1 MPIRLSGM
9 VSGMDTEALVSA
21 LVSSYSLKKDNLT
34 KAQTKLSWKQDSW
47 KAMNTKIYSFYS
59 GKLSSA
65 RLSKA
70 YDLKRATI
78 ADNTYAKV
86 TASSSAVVGTQTL
99 EVKQLATTGYLTG
112 GIVKGKDENG
122 NACDVKGDSK
132 LSSIDGMGG
141 LTDASITVTVDG
153 KSQSVELSGDMTV
166 NQFISKLKSA
176 GLNAS
181 FDETNQ
187 RFFVSSKTSG
197 AKGDFSLVADNSSGL
212 NALTS
217 MGLFTANAAD
227 KAEYAQWAKYAD
239 DAEALKAQ
247 VDAAYELSKKDVGT
261 RAKEYAEAYNNAK
274 KIVDAMDGD
283 ELIARKEGQTTEEA
297 LLWGIENLKEKK
309 AIEYEAYAIKDEE
322 GNVTG
327 YDKDKMKDDGK
338 LEEFNALEKK
348 IEANE
353 ANLKTYRD
361 NKAVMSDK
369 EKYVTIDDEG
379 NAVEAKADDADVSKY
394 NAVKDE
400 IDKENAALR
409 SNIEGDYAI
418 KAQFAK
424 DMMSTYDAMSS
435 SSGAVRIVGQD
446 SEIVLN
452 GAVFES
458 NSNNFSINGLTIEA
472 TAVTAGK
479 QVAVT
484 VGTDVDA
491 IYDSIRSMFKEY
503 NELIKAM
510 DEAYN
515 AASAKGYEPLTS
527 EEKEAMTDDEI
538 EKWEEKI
545 KDSLLRKDSTLGNTA
560 TALKNAFASSIEI
573 DGKSYSLANFGI
585 KTQGYFAAAENEKG
599 VYHIDGDSEDSVS
612 SGNTDKLREMIA
624 SDPELVTQFF
634 SKLSSNVYNT
644 LSKKMASTSLSSAY
658 TIYNDKQM
666 TKEYSD
672 YTTKI
677 SDKEDE
683 IERWEDYYYK
693 KFSAMESA
701 MSKLNS
707 QQSALSGMLGNG

>member
-9 VSGMDTEALVSA
+9 VSGMDTEALVGA

-112 GIVKGKDENG
+112 GIVKGKDEKG
-122 NACDVKGDSK
+122 DACAVKGDSK
-132 LSSIDGMGG
+132 LSSIDGLGG
-141 LTDASITVTVDG
+141 LTDASVTVTVGG
-153 KSQSVELSGDMTV
+153 KSQSIELSGDMTV

-217 MGLFTANAAD
+217 MGLFTANATD

-247 VDAAYELSKKDVGT
+247 VDAAYEMSKKDVSA

-309 AIEYEAYAIKDEE
+309 AIEYEAYAIKDDE

-400 IDKENAALR
+400 IDKENATIR
-409 SNIEGDYAI
+409 SNIEGDYTT

-479 QVAVT
+479 QVTVT

-491 IYDSIRSMFKEY
+491 IYDSIRSMLKEY

-585 KTQGYFAAAENEKG
+585 KTQGYFEAAENEKG

-666 TKEYSD
+666 AKEYSD

-683 IERWEDYYYK
+683 IARWEDYYYK
-693 KFSAMESA
+693 KFTAMESA